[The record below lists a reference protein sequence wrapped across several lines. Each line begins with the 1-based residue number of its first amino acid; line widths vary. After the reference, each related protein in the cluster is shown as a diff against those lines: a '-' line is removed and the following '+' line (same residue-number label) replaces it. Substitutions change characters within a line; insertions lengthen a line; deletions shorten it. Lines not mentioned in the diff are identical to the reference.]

1 MPDSGKNKIPVSGKS
16 KMPDSEEIQ
25 FEYKGEIKIW
35 DSVKF

>member
-25 FEYKGEIKIW
+25 FEYKGEIKI
-35 DSVKF
+35 